1 MAISEKAIKFLGDSL
16 DKGRPVPGQSLTNS
30 PQQPYNWER
39 PPELTNPRE
48 AMYEVFDSLLE
59 DEALL
64 NTLSAL
70 DNGAGVID
78 IASVVLY
85 TGFIEGKWNPDL
97 MLLLMEP
104 TMYMIIALAQKADI
118 DFNLEAGDDEQPE
131 EMNPDTQLSEI
142 NKGVKSLQEIQKK
155 AAGQVS
161 PMSVPEEVRER
172 IETTEIPESLLSKVS
187 KNSPKS
193 LLGKEE

>member
-131 EMNPDTQLSEI
+131 EMNPDAQLSEI

>member
-16 DKGRPVPGQSLTNS
+16 NKGRPVPGQSLTNS
-30 PQQPYNWER
+30 PQEPYNWER
-39 PPELTNPRE
+39 PPEFTSPRE
-48 AMYEVFDSLLE
+48 AMYKIFDSLLE
-59 DEALL
+59 EEALL

-85 TGFIEGKWNPDL
+85 AGFIEGKWSPDL
-97 MLLLMEP
+97 MLLLMET

-118 DFNLEAGDDEQPE
+118 DFNLDAGDDEQPE
-131 EMNPDTQLSEI
+131 EMSPDTQLSEI
-142 NKGVKSLQEIQKK
+142 NKGVKSLRELQQK

-161 PMSVPEEVRER
+161 PMSVPKEVKER
-172 IETTEIPESLLSKVS
+172 IEETEIPQSLLSKVS
-187 KNSPKS
+187 KNSPKN

>member
-59 DEALL
+59 EEALL

>member
-16 DKGRPVPGQSLTNS
+16 DKGRPTPGQSLTNS

-39 PPELTNPRE
+39 PPEFTSPRE
-48 AMYEVFDSLLE
+48 AMYKIFDSLLE
-59 DEALL
+59 EEALL

-85 TGFIEGKWNPDL
+85 AGFIEGKWSPDL

-118 DFNLEAGDDEQPE
+118 DFNLDAGDDEQPE
-131 EMNPDTQLSEI
+131 EMSPDTQLSEI
-142 NKGVKSLQEIQKK
+142 NKGVKSLRELQQK

-161 PMSVPEEVRER
+161 PMSVPKEVKER
-172 IETTEIPESLLSKVS
+172 IEETEIPQSLLSKVS
-187 KNSPKS
+187 KNPPKN

>member
-39 PPELTNPRE
+39 PPEFTNPRE
-48 AMYEVFDSLLE
+48 AMYVVFDSLLE
-59 DEALL
+59 EEALL

-78 IASVVLY
+78 IASVILY
-85 TGFIEGKWNPDL
+85 TGFIEGKWSPDL

-131 EMNPDTQLSEI
+131 EMNPDVQLSEI

>member
-48 AMYEVFDSLLE
+48 AMYAVFDSLLE
-59 DEALL
+59 EEALL

-131 EMNPDTQLSEI
+131 EMNPDAQLSEI

-161 PMSVPEEVRER
+161 PMSVPEEIRER

-187 KNSPKS
+187 KKSPKS

>member
-48 AMYEVFDSLLE
+48 AMYAVFDSLLE
-59 DEALL
+59 EEALL

-131 EMNPDTQLSEI
+131 EMNPDVQLSEI

>member
-30 PQQPYNWER
+30 PQEPYNWER
-39 PPELTNPRE
+39 PPEFTSPRE
-48 AMYEVFDSLLE
+48 AMYKIFDSLLE
-59 DEALL
+59 EEALL

-85 TGFIEGKWNPDL
+85 AGFIEGKWSP
-97 MLLLMEP
+97 
-104 TMYMIIALAQKADI
+104 
-118 DFNLEAGDDEQPE
+118 FNLDAGDDEQPE
-131 EMNPDTQLSEI
+131 EMSPDTQLSEI
-142 NKGVKSLQEIQKK
+142 NKGVKSLRELQQK

-161 PMSVPEEVRER
+161 PMSVPKEVKER
-172 IETTEIPESLLSKVS
+172 IEETEIPQSLLSKVS
-187 KNSPKS
+187 KNPPKN

>member
-16 DKGRPVPGQSLTNS
+16 NKGRPVPGQSLTNS
-30 PQQPYNWER
+30 PQEPYNWER
-39 PPELTNPRE
+39 PPEFTSPRE
-48 AMYEVFDSLLE
+48 AMYKIFDSLLE
-59 DEALL
+59 EEALL

-85 TGFIEGKWNPDL
+85 AGFIEGKWSPDL

-118 DFNLEAGDDEQPE
+118 DFNLDAGDDEQPE
-131 EMNPDTQLSEI
+131 EMSPDTQLSEI
-142 NKGVKSLQEIQKK
+142 NKGVKSLRELQQK

-161 PMSVPEEVRER
+161 PMSVPKEVKER
-172 IETTEIPESLLSKVS
+172 IEETEIPQSLLSKVS
-187 KNSPKS
+187 KNSPKN

>member
-1 MAISEKAIKFLGDSL
+1 MAISETVIKFLGDSL
-16 DKGRPVPGQSLTNS
+16 NKGRPVPGQSLTNS
-30 PQQPYNWER
+30 PQEPYNWER
-39 PPELTNPRE
+39 PPEFTSPRE
-48 AMYEVFDSLLE
+48 AMYKIFDSLLE
-59 DEALL
+59 EEALL

-85 TGFIEGKWNPDL
+85 AGFIEGKWSPDL

-118 DFNLEAGDDEQPE
+118 DFNLDAGDDEQPE
-131 EMNPDTQLSEI
+131 EMSPDTQLSEI
-142 NKGVKSLQEIQKK
+142 NKGVKSLRELQQK

-161 PMSVPEEVRER
+161 PMSVPKEVKER
-172 IETTEIPESLLSKVS
+172 IEETEIPQSLLSKVS
-187 KNSPKS
+187 KNSPKN

>member
-48 AMYEVFDSLLE
+48 AMYAVFDSLLE
-59 DEALL
+59 EEALL

-131 EMNPDTQLSEI
+131 EMNPDAQLSEI

-155 AAGQVS
+155 AARQVS